1 MTEFSLTPDGKNRLF
16 RLNMQI
22 LADVFTEHY
31 QNVTF
36 YAQNDRPCLEGIR
49 LYK

>member
-1 MTEFSLTPDGKNRLF
+1 MTESSFNREEKSRLF

-22 LADVFTEHY
+22 LADAFTSHY
-31 QNVTF
+31 QNITF

-49 LYK
+49 LY